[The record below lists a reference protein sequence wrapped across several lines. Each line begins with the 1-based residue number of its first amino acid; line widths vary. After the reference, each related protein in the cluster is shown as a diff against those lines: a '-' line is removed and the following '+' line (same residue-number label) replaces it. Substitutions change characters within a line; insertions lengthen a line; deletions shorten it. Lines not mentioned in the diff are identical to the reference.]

1 MQEIYHIICSLFIAR
16 GPEELL
22 LTPEL
27 GNQCTAQ
34 NTSLC
39 YIHLMS
45 YIHYFHGSKE
55 NTFIANAVVY
65 TRRRQCMEGQSY
77 WHGGSSAARPCTN
90 QHFIFTPPSSRPTLY
105 CIYRSSYTL
114 TIFDKTP
121 QPGKPSDAR
130 SMLFYVCFLPESYVY
145 TRDQKNNMSVQNI
158 L

>member
-1 MQEIYHIICSLFIAR
+1 MFIAR

-65 TRRRQCMEGQSY
+65 RQCMEGQSY
-77 WHGGSSAARPCTN
+77 WHGGSSAVRPCTSIPN
-90 QHFIFTPPSSRPTLY
+90 SHPPSPHLPSIVSIDLPTHLRY
-105 CIYRSSYTL
+105 L
-114 TIFDKTP
+114 TKHHSP
-121 QPGKPSDAR
+121 ASLAMHAPCY
-130 SMLFYVCFLPESYVY
+130 SMYAFFLRRIHKGP
-145 TRDQKNNMSVQNI
+145 KK
-158 L
+158 